1 MQYDA
6 CGSSLESL
14 DYAAWSKDLRV
25 QWWYIWWYL
34 TYVWEANGR
43 NTATSKAEIYT
54 TKRAHNYPKPNIFVS
69 QQTCPPKTQC
79 FQWVLSQNE
88 LTPPPHLHQKG
99 LYYYIIDRFRTLHDM
114 SLYVHHYPSESASR
128 NTAPVGPKSSVSWIR
143 EDSHTK
149 KIYTENF
156 KKTLNRHF
164 QKQKIK
170 EKGLFS
176 VWINA
181 IHPLNL
187 RFGGCWCR
195 FLLLQSIWRCF
206 QHGAALRFI
215 KSTSN
220 PP

>member
-1 MQYDA
+1 MLHNE
-6 CGSSLESL
+6 CC
-14 DYAAWSKDLRV
+14 LRMN
-25 QWWYIWWYL
+25 W
-34 TYVWEANGR
+34 
-43 NTATSKAEIYT
+43 
-54 TKRAHNYPKPNIFVS
+54 
-69 QQTCPPKTQC
+69 
-79 FQWVLSQNE
+79 
-88 LTPPPHLHQKG
+88 TPPTPPAPVKG
-99 LYYYIIDRFRTLHDM
+99 LLSYNRWRFRTLHDM
-114 SLYVHHYPSESASR
+114 SLVTCPPRPREWICWTS

>member
-1 MQYDA
+1 MMHVVQ
-6 CGSSLESL
+6 
-14 DYAAWSKDLRV
+14 AWSLLTMRHDQKTYGCNGDIFGDILHMFEKQMDATLPLQKLKSILLKGLIIIQSQTSLYHNKYVPKKHNASNGCCLRMS
-25 QWWYIWWYL
+25 WPL
-34 TYVWEANGR
+34 HPTC
-43 NTATSKAEIYT
+43 
-54 TKRAHNYPKPNIFVS
+54 TKRV
-69 QQTCPPKTQC
+69 
-79 FQWVLSQNE
+79 
-88 LTPPPHLHQKG
+88 
-99 LYYYIIDRFRTLHDM
+99 YYYIIDRFRTLHDM
-114 SLYVHHYPSESASR
+114 SLYVHHDPSESASS

-187 RFGGCWCR
+187 RFGGCWRR